1 MKFQTVSNYD
11 FRRQFYED
19 SDKPSLTVP
28 DQTMSIQ
35 ELLDRYAK
43 GLPLD
48 GQKVPIYRGDDDDMP
63 DLTHMDL
70 ADRERAIDEA
80 ADELRMLNERADRKK
95 KKAAEK
101 AASKKVEKPTSDDGS
116 EDKSAE
122 KAGGKS
128 PEA

>member
-11 FRRQFYED
+11 PLVQVYED
-19 SDKPSLTVP
+19 SDKPSMTVP
-28 DQTMSIQ
+28 DQTMSIT

-80 ADELRMLNERADRKK
+80 ADELRMLNERAERKK

-101 AASKKVEKPTSDDGS
+101 AANKKVEKPTSDES
-116 EDKSAE
+116 EDSKSAE
-122 KAGGKS
+122 KADGKR